1 MSGLGKLFRVFT
13 SPISTVLS
21 GTVVDDI
28 LQLFGGIIDRVVDGE
43 QDAEKIKDRINKLAE
58 QNRLKEIDLMA
69 NIILAE
75 VNSSNTVQRLWR
87 PLIMLGIGAI
97 LINTFLVAPYIY
109 ALFGVD
115 VSSPLPESLYDLLGL
130 GIGGYV
136 IGRSIEKSVNLL
148 NKNRQ

>member
-13 SPISTVLS
+13 SPLRGVLT
-21 GTVVDDI
+21 GCVVADI
-28 LQLFGGIIDRVVDGE
+28 LQLLGGIIDRVVDGE
-43 QDAEKIKDRINKLAE
+43 QDADRIKERINKLAE

-75 VNSSNTVQRLWR
+75 ANSSNIIQRMWR

-97 LINTFLVAPYIY
+97 LINTFLIAPYIY

-136 IGRSIEKSVNLL
+136 IGRTIEKSVDLL
-148 NKNRQ
+148 NKR